1 VQRHRGPAH
10 RLPGPRPRPGDRL
23 WTSPNT
29 FVASANCG
37 LYCGAEVDFVDT
49 DPLTYNMSVAALE
62 AKLVAAAAATACPR
76 W

>member
-1 VQRHRGPAH
+1 VDQPH
-10 RLPGPRPRPGDRL
+10 
-23 WTSPNT
+23 T

-37 LYCGAEVDFVDT
+37 LCGAEVDFVDT

-62 AKLVAAAAATACPR
+62 AKLVQAAAATACPR